1 MADSAATA
9 ERTWV
14 PLGPRERRVAGV
26 LIEKQKTTPDI
37 YPMSVAAIVTAC
49 NQKSNRDP
57 ITNYDA
63 DDVEEVLDM
72 LRRKGVTVLY
82 EGTGRVVRW
91 KHMLYEWL
99 NLKNRP
105 NDMAVIAE
113 LLLRGPQTEGELR
126 ARAGRM
132 ADLPDLDALHNVLSY
147 LVEREM
153 VIYLTPPGQRRGAI
167 VTHNFYPPEELA
179 KVRQTQ
185 AARVAMAVEEDDEP
199 AARPARAAVAS
210 ATADPGEL
218 DGLRGEVATL
228 RGRVDALEAELA
240 ALKTALGA

>member
-1 MADSAATA
+1 MADETTA

-37 YPMSVAAIVTAC
+37 YPMSIAAIVTAC

-63 DDVEEVLDM
+63 DDAEEVLDM
-72 LRRKGVTVLY
+72 LRRKGAALMY
-82 EGTGRVVRW
+82 EGSGRVVRW
-91 KHMLYEWL
+91 KHTLYEWL
-99 NLKNRP
+99 DLKNRP
-105 NDMAVIAE
+105 NEMAVLAE
-113 LLLRGPQTEGELR
+113 LMLRGPQTEGELR

-132 ADLPDLDALHNVLSY
+132 ADLPDLDSLHNVLKY
-147 LVEREM
+147 LIDRGM

-185 AARVAMAVEEDDEP
+185 AARVTVEEDDDEAP
-199 AARPARAAVAS
+199 ARPAPRAAA
-210 ATADPGEL
+210 APAAAPAEFEA
-218 DGLRGEVATL
+218 LRGEVEAL
-228 RGRVDALEAELA
+228 RARVEGLEAELRE
-240 ALKTALGA
+240 LKTALGA